1 MGLGGG
7 PNGAKA
13 TFKHKFASA
22 FRDFDSLGE
31 ARAAVGVARAETLVV
46 VDGNVL
52 VMQTPA
58 SVDTFPAY
66 VAVLASQIT
75 GAIKAGE
82 HVVVVFDEPGAMT
95 RAKQEEQKARDARR
109 TPQTPVCSDDLVA
122 CPTDDN
128 YGKAE
133 LEAEGLNVRLLIN
146 HRPARARFYDALCV
160 AVLEYLKTYLVGDA
174 STTWSLTFDGVDG
187 RGADRPP
194 GEPRVVGTLSSHP
207 ETWGPL
213 LARDQAIGEGDLK
226 LTDVCHRVHCQRAA
240 DPSSPLAGVLLNIL
254 WTIDTDSFLIELMQ
268 QARREARPTAQ
279 DRNELTLL
287 CLREPGRKRKNEP
300 PTRAHFQCIDMQCF
314 FQEVMS
320 YMYGTNVQLPNAAR
334 RKRHTAALLAA
345 SVALCG
351 CDFVRVQGMRCDLV
365 LPCVRDVARNDPDTL
380 EGMEG
385 VFTGR
390 AGDVRSA
397 GNAIRAVVHN
407 FLDSITG
414 NGGHLKKAHDRA
426 SAYNDLQILRACW
439 ITSYWL
445 GYEFKD
451 VSRWGFCRAALDTEG
466 VEILD
471 AAPVRRKRPISVDE
485 NDDDE
490 DGEGEPHAAAGCIA
504 GWIAGGGSS
513 SQDA

>member
-13 TFKHKFASA
+13 TFKHRFASA
-22 FRDFDSLGE
+22 FRDFDALSA
-31 ARAAVGVARAETLVV
+31 AREAVGVTRAETLVV

-66 VAVLASQIT
+66 VAVLANQIT

-82 HVVVVFDEPGAMT
+82 HVVVVFDEPAAMT

-109 TPQTPVCSDDLVA
+109 TPRTPICSDDLVA

-128 YGKAE
+128 YGRAE
-133 LEAEGLNVRLLIN
+133 LEADGLNVRLLIN

-174 STTWSLTFDGVDG
+174 STTTWSLTFDGVDA
-187 RGADRPP
+187 RGVDRP
-194 GEPRVVGTLSSHP
+194 GGAPRVVGTLSSHP

-213 LARDQAIGEGDLK
+213 LTREQAIGEGDLK
-226 LTDVCHRVHCQRAA
+226 LTDVCHRVHSKRAT
-240 DPSSPLAGVLLNIL
+240 DPGSPLAGVLLNML

-268 QARREARPTAQ
+268 QARREARPSAE

-287 CLREPGRKRKNEP
+287 CLREPGRRPKNAP
-300 PTRAHFQCIDMQCF
+300 PTAAYFQCVDMQCF

-320 YMYGTNVQLPNAAR
+320 YVYGTNVQIPDAAR
-334 RKRHTAALLAA
+334 RRRHTAALLAA

-351 CDFVRVQGMRCDLV
+351 CDFVQVQGMRCDLV
-365 LPCVRDVARNDPDTL
+365 LPCVRDVARNEPQTL
-380 EGMEG
+380 EWMEG

-390 AGDVRSA
+390 AGDVRNA
-397 GNAIRAVVHN
+397 GDAIRAVVHN
-407 FLDSITG
+407 YLDSITG
-414 NGGHLKKAHDRA
+414 TNGHLKKAHDKA

-451 VSRWGFCRAALDTEG
+451 VSRWGFCHAALDTEG

-471 AAPVRRKRPISVDE
+471 NQPGRRKRPIAIADD
-485 NDDDE
+485 DDDE
-490 DGEGEPHAAAGCIA
+490 SAAQAATGSGSGSGSQGE
-504 GWIAGGGSS
+504 
-513 SQDA
+513 